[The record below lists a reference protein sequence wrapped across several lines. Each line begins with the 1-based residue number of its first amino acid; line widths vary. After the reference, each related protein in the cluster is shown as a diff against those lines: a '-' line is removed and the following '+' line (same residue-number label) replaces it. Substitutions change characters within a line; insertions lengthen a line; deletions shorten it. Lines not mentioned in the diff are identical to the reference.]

1 MEDFLIGIG
10 KRLKE
15 IRKKNSLTIHEVA
28 SRAGVSN
35 GLISRIENGRT
46 IPSLPVLIELIQSL
60 NTDVSYFFEG
70 VENTKNAKYI
80 HIKKEDY
87 QKIEKEDRAETKGFN
102 YYHIFSKSINSIG
115 FEAVILDVEP
125 DCKREKVITDAWE
138 FKYIIKGSV
147 TYIIDDVEVLV
158 SEGDSLCFN
167 GRHPHVPENRT
178 TENCV
183 MLVLYF
189 YSESNS

>member
-1 MEDFLIGIG
+1 MEDYLIGIG

-15 IRKKNSLTIHEVA
+15 IRKKSALTIHEVA
-28 SRAGVSN
+28 GRAGVSN

-46 IPSLPVLIELIQSL
+46 IPSLPVLIELIHSL
-60 NTDVSYFFEG
+60 DTDVTYFFEG
-70 VENTKNAKYI
+70 VKNIKNAKFI

-87 QKIEKEDRAETKGFN
+87 HKIEKEDRSETKGFN

-115 FEAVILDVEP
+115 FEAVILEVEP
-125 DCKREKVITDAWE
+125 DSKRDKVITDAWE

-147 TYIIDDVEVLV
+147 TYIIDDVEVTV
-158 SEGDSLCFN
+158 NEGDSICFN
-167 GRHPHVPENRT
+167 GRLPHVPENRT
-178 TENCV
+178 LENCL